1 MKKEILRINDLNYT
15 YTSTNRLENISLC
28 ILEGECVGFLGLT
41 YSGKDLLVQLLD
53 GNLEGGIDGAAV
65 YIAGEKVSGSKY
77 LREKV
82 YRITADN
89 YLIDDWT
96 VAEYIG
102 LVDTG
107 WLGMLLHG
115 RQLAQEIGQYFESLG
130 LKFDVSRK
138 MRELT
143 EAEKRIVDL
152 VKALKRGAKLV
163 IIEDEFEGMDS
174 RDIALFADAM
184 KRLIAGRMAV
194 VVNSHSNMIMHLLSD
209 KYIIF
214 SKGRIVKKCSKSY
227 IRDTEHLEQFLLSG
241 GTIAGKTAAGR
252 YVQEQAEDENIVYR
266 VKGFVFQK
274 EQRRDFA
281 FAKGKVASFLIL
293 DGKEKERFFMAL
305 SGRIPEEDIEYV
317 VDGRR
322 YRSVSPDFLVR
333 HKIVS
338 VKSMGGQDEIFTKM
352 AVEENLLLPS
362 LYKISSLEYISYAG
376 GMARMAGENMEKEET
391 DQTAMAGSLEINDVI
406 SMTLERWYIYN
417 PKVLILFEPFILC
430 DAYGVSIVKS
440 YITKFAARGTSVV
453 IIKSR
458 EEYVEDISD
467 EIINLR

>member
-1 MKKEILRINDLNYT
+1 M
-15 YTSTNRLENISLC
+15 
-28 ILEGECVGFLGLT
+28 
-41 YSGKDLLVQLLD
+41 
-53 GNLEGGIDGAAV
+53 
-65 YIAGEKVSGSKY
+65 
-77 LREKV
+77 
-82 YRITADN
+82 
-89 YLIDDWT
+89 
-96 VAEYIG
+96 
-102 LVDTG
+102 
-107 WLGMLLHG
+107 
-115 RQLAQEIGQYFESLG
+115 
-130 LKFDVSRK
+130 
-138 MRELT
+138 
-143 EAEKRIVDL
+143 
-152 VKALKRGAKLV
+152 
-163 IIEDEFEGMDS
+163 
-174 RDIALFADAM
+174 
-184 KRLIAGRMAV
+184 
-194 VVNSHSNMIMHLLSD
+194 
-209 KYIIF
+209 
-214 SKGRIVKKCSKSY
+214 
-227 IRDTEHLEQFLLSG
+227 SG

-352 AVEENLLLPS
+352 SVEENLLLPS

-440 YITKFAARGTSVV
+440 YIKKFAARGTSVV